1 MIMAI
6 RTSCAYVGFFVFLL
20 CITSTKF
27 YSYKYNVTWNQMAN
41 RKPDFRCIW
50 SVVDNKTKCKPVCDH
65 GYFGLYGMKTC
76 HQWLNCTDIKSIK
89 GFEKIKT
96 DTIGYVK
103 KVWISKWDGYEV
115 VVKKI
120 RQNLNGPTSHD
131 EFHSGVQ
138 FLQDFSN
145 HPDVLQI
152 VGHCNET
159 LVTELHAMADA
170 TNLEKHLRHNK
181 EFDNVFVRFQLCI
194 DFVRIMTTLHSGHGG
209 KVFAHCD
216 AGNVNIMLQQY
227 LLTDDFRLVISDVD
241 SLLGFEI
248 RDGVSQKRMCPFKSD
263 RNYSQPFNAP
273 EQYFNHKLKTFPYD
287 EKIDIWK
294 IPNICD
300 RLLYRNSIKREVL
313 PHLTALHKRCESSDP
328 KGRPTALEVLKIYE
342 YTYKILKKDSQI
354 Y

>member
-1 MIMAI
+1 M
-6 RTSCAYVGFFVFLL
+6 
-20 CITSTKF
+20 
-27 YSYKYNVTWNQMAN
+27 
-41 RKPDFRCIW
+41 
-50 SVVDNKTKCKPVCDH
+50 
-65 GYFGLYGMKTC
+65 
-76 HQWLNCTDIKSIK
+76 
-89 GFEKIKT
+89 
-96 DTIGYVK
+96 
-103 KVWISKWDGYEV
+103 
-115 VVKKI
+115 VKKI

-170 TNLEKHLRHNK
+170 TNLEKHLRQNK

>member
-1 MIMAI
+1 
-6 RTSCAYVGFFVFLL
+6 
-20 CITSTKF
+20 
-27 YSYKYNVTWNQMAN
+27 
-41 RKPDFRCIW
+41 
-50 SVVDNKTKCKPVCDH
+50 
-65 GYFGLYGMKTC
+65 MKTC

-89 GFEKIKT
+89 GFEKIQT

-115 VVKKI
+115 VVKRI

-170 TNLEKHLRHNK
+170 TNLEKHLRQNK

-216 AGNVNIMLQQY
+216 AGNVNIMLQQ
-227 LLTDDFRLVISDVD
+227 
-241 SLLGFEI
+241 
-248 RDGVSQKRMCPFKSD
+248 
-263 RNYSQPFNAP
+263 
-273 EQYFNHKLKTFPYD
+273 
-287 EKIDIWK
+287 
-294 IPNICD
+294 
-300 RLLYRNSIKREVL
+300 
-313 PHLTALHKRCESSDP
+313 
-328 KGRPTALEVLKIYE
+328 
-342 YTYKILKKDSQI
+342 
-354 Y
+354 